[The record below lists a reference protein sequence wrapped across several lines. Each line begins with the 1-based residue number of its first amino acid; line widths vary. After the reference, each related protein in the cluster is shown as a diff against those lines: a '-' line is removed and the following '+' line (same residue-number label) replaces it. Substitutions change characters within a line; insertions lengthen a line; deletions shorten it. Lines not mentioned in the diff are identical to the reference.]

1 MTAKM
6 TAQTTTDADSAF
18 FFSHPLSSPH
28 LRDKSYTQV
37 LGGSALHHDPFFRR
51 AARTNSA
58 VLRGAFVFRALP
70 NPEGHLFLHV
80 GHGVCGQSG
89 VAHGGFLATVMDEV
103 SGNLIAS
110 TRLDEGL
117 GMFTAALN
125 MGYKRPVLV
134 EGYDLVTG
142 KGEGDG
148 RGNVIMATARLGKV
162 EGRKVFIVAEIRD
175 ESGELCTTA
184 ELIFVK
190 KKPVL

>member
-1 MTAKM
+1 MAT
-6 TAQTTTDADSAF
+6 QTTHDADADAAYF
-18 FFSHPLSSPH
+18 LTHPATSP
-28 LRDKSYTQV
+28 LIGDKSYTQI
-37 LGGSALHHDPFFRR
+37 LGGSALFYDPFFRR
-51 AARTNSA
+51 AVRTHSA
-58 VLRGAFVFRALP
+58 VIRTAFIFRTLP
-70 NPEGHLFLHV
+70 NPEGHLLLQV

-117 GMFTAALN
+117 GMYTAALN

-134 EGYDLVTG
+134 EGFDLTTG
-142 KGEGDG
+142 KGVGDG
-148 RGNVIMATARLGKV
+148 RGSVIVATAKLGRV
-162 EGRKVFIVAEIRD
+162 EGRKVFIAAEIRD
-175 ESGELCTTA
+175 ERGEVCTTA

>member
-1 MTAKM
+1 MTPKA
-6 TAQTTTDADSAF
+6 TTDADSAYF
-18 FFSHPLSSPH
+18 LAHPLTSPL
-28 LRDKSYTQV
+28 LRDKSYTQIP
-37 LGGSALHHDPFFRR
+37 GGSALHHDPFFRR

-58 VLRGAFVFRALP
+58 VLKSAFIFRALP
-70 NPEGHLFLHV
+70 NPEGHLFLQV

-110 TRLDEGL
+110 ARLDEGL
-117 GMFTAALN
+117 GMYTAALN

-142 KGEGDG
+142 EGNGDG
-148 RGNVIMATARLGKV
+148 RGSVVTATARLGRV
-162 EGRKVFIVAEIRD
+162 EGRKVFMAAEIRD

-184 ELIFVK
+184 ELVFVK